1 MTIILLNSNN
11 KNYLSII
18 FTITLLSLPLKIHS
32 QTMHKN
38 SSAEELFNNCVN
50 YYRKIN
56 SNLEKMLPRLNEI
69 NINFII
75 KIYLSKLKHL
85 KRKLSSEISRIND
98 KLDKKNYDEAQISHD
113 INELFEDVKYYEEKY
128 NSTISAY
135 YRFEKLK
142 KSLSKFFKVFFI
154 SLFVGIAIFA
164 IFIFIITII
173 VIKKQKKYYELKE
186 EVTFEQGKEVEIK
199 RTSDIKNDKNNI
211 GSFRNLIKRDFKL
224 VFPKLYKNKSNH

>member
-1 MTIILLNSNN
+1 MTIILLNRNN
-11 KNYLSII
+11 KNYLLII
-18 FTITLLSLPLKIHS
+18 FTIALLSLPIKIHS
-32 QTMHKN
+32 QTIYKN
-38 SSAEELFNNCVN
+38 SSTVELFNNCIN
-50 YYRKIN
+50 YYNRIN
-56 SNLEKMLPRLNEI
+56 SNIEKMLPRLNKI

-75 KIYLSKLKHL
+75 KIHLSKLNRL
-85 KRKLSSEISRIND
+85 KRELSSEISRIND
-98 KLDKKNYDEAQISHD
+98 KLDKKNYDEAQILYD

-128 NSTISAY
+128 NSTISTY

-186 EVTFEQGKEVEIK
+186 EVTFDQGKEVEIK
-199 RTSDIKNDKNNI
+199 RISDIKNDK
-211 GSFRNLIKRDFKL
+211 SSMATFRSLIKKDFKL
-224 VFPKLYKNKSNH
+224 VFPILYKNKSNH